1 MDFVNQGYAQL
12 IELFRS
18 MSAGTRLATA
28 LLLVIVVV
36 SLAYL
41 FQFQAAGG
49 NEYLLGGRG
58 FTQSEVTAIEAAF
71 AKAGLRKSEVIGS
84 QIRIPRGHKDQ
95 YLAALADGN
104 ALPADFYK
112 YLDEAIGTDNP
123 FSSSKSMDVKRWNAK
138 QKELSLIIGRMSG
151 IETAT
156 VQYDEE
162 VKRGL
167 TQQKQKTAMV
177 AIQTR
182 GGQIDE
188 EQVKA
193 IRNVVA
199 SAYAGLDRRNITIT
213 DLNGGTYG
221 GAIGPDGASEEESIY
236 AMHKRR
242 YEREWQTKIQQQLS
256 YIQGVIVGVNVELN
270 PETLH
275 KKHTFTPDPKPVPID
290 SQEST
295 KEQTT
300 RSPQGGGRVG
310 AQVNGVET
318 QGNRPLAVTTA
329 SSGPESQLTETRTDN
344 KSLPGHDTT
353 VVEMARLVP
362 RKVTASIDIPASY
375 YLEVWKK
382 RNPQAADKAAK
393 PPDQAELAIVEA
405 ETKKRLE
412 ETVRNLLPDVEKGA
426 NPWPYIVVQ
435 TYVDLPKAAV
445 APPSLASNSTSW
457 LADNWQTLGVVGLG
471 LLSLLM
477 MRSMLRSTGGSPMP
491 TSAAAPANSASTAQP
506 NLTIHDPGHEDD
518 PEPVRALKARFQTT
532 GPDLKTE
539 LHDIVKENPDSAAA
553 ILRSWIGEAA

>member
-1 MDFVNQGYAQL
+1 MDFVSQGYAQVV
-12 IELFRS
+12 ELFRS

-41 FQFQAAGG
+41 FQFQASGG
-49 NEYLLGGRG
+49 AEYLLGGRG
-58 FTQSEVTAIEAAF
+58 FTQSELTAIEAAF

-112 YLDEAIGTDNP
+112 YLDEAIGADNP

-151 IETAT
+151 IESAT

-167 TQQKQKTAMV
+167 SQQKQKTAMV
-177 AIQTR
+177 AVQTR
-182 GGQIDE
+182 GGQLDE

-199 SAYAGLDRRNITIT
+199 SAYAGLDRRNISIT
-213 DLNGGTYG
+213 DLNGATYG
-221 GAIGPDGASEEESIY
+221 GAIGPDGTSEEESIY

-242 YEREWQTKIQQQLS
+242 YEREWQAKIQQQIA
-256 YIQGVIVGVNVELN
+256 YIPGVIVGVNVELN

-275 KKHTFTPDPKPVPID
+275 TKHSFTPDPKPVAINI
-290 SQEST
+290 QESS
-295 KEQTT
+295 KESTT
-300 RSPQGGGRVG
+300 HAPQVGGRVG
-310 AQVNGVET
+310 AQANGVET
-318 QGNRPLAVTTA
+318 QGNRAIAV
-329 SSGPESQLTETRTDN
+329 SGPAGGAESQTTETRSDS

-362 RKVTASIDIPASY
+362 RKVTASIDIPSSY
-375 YLEVWKK
+375 YTEVWKK
-382 RNPQAADKAAK
+382 RNPQAADKGAK
-393 PPDQAELAIVEA
+393 PPDQAELATIEA
-405 ETKKRLE
+405 ETKKRLQ
-412 ETVRNLLPDVEKGA
+412 ETVRNLLPDFDKST
-426 NPWPYIVVQ
+426 NPYPHIVVE
-435 TYVDLPKAAV
+435 TFVDLPKAV
-445 APPSLASNSTSW
+445 PAPPSLASNATTW

-477 MRSMLRSTGGSPMP
+477 MRSMVRSTAASPAP
-491 TSAAAPANSASTAQP
+491 ASAAAPAGSPAQAHAGSHEPTA
-506 NLTIHDPGHEDD
+506 EDE
-518 PEPVRALKARFQTT
+518 PEPVRILKARFTT
-532 GPDLKTE
+532 SGPDLKTE
-539 LHDIVKENPDSAAA
+539 LQDIVKENPDTAAA